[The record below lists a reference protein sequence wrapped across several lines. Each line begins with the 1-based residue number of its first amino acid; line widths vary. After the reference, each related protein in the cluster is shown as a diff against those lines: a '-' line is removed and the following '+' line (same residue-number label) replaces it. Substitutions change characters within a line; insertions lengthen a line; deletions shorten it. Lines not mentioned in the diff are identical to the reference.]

1 MYYIIHILSSQ
12 LYISLCRLLSIHLR
26 FLSFSHSFH
35 EQCTFT
41 KDNYLEDFLW
51 EKKWMVNSA
60 HCCHLLP
67 LETRVDFLTQL
78 VDRGRFLRSS
88 FPDLFPGDASPHPVS
103 FYSIVF
109 LIAPSSV
116 EDVFYI
122 LCHLKRMWKYC
133 K

>member
-1 MYYIIHILSSQ
+1 
-12 LYISLCRLLSIHLR
+12 
-26 FLSFSHSFH
+26 
-35 EQCTFT
+35 
-41 KDNYLEDFLW
+41 
-51 EKKWMVNSA
+51 MVNSA

-109 LIAPSSV
+109 LIASSSV

-122 LCHLKRMWKYC
+122 LCHLEKNVEIL
-133 K
+133 